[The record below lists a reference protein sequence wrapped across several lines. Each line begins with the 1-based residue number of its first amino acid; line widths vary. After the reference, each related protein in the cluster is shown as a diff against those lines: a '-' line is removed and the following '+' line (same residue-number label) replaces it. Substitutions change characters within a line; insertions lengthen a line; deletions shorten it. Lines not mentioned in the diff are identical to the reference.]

1 MAEKEKKS
9 MTGAPKP
16 VMANR
21 DSFFKDVGI
30 DLTWTGTWPLRVK
43 SETPVDEDVLRF
55 AVPAGTQNNFLFY
68 QDMRLLL
75 WLKLRDKNGGV
86 LKPNDMAIPTNNIGG
101 SLFSDVKL
109 TLNSVQVTAGTN
121 GL

>member
-1 MAEKEKKS
+1 M
-9 MTGAPKP
+9 
-16 VMANR
+16 
-21 DSFFKDVGI
+21 
-30 DLTWTGTWPLRVK
+30 
-43 SETPVDEDVLRF
+43 DEDVLRF

-86 LKPNDMAIPTNNIGG
+86 LKPNDMVIPTNNIGG